1 MARSKESESQRP
13 MSAPL
18 SVLIPVKNEEY
29 EIVECLRSVSWA
41 DEIVVIDSSS
51 CDRTRE
57 LAMAAGASVIQFH
70 FRPGGPKKKN
80 WALDNVDFRNEWIL
94 ILDAD
99 ERITEELAV
108 EIQQTLRNP
117 GGNVGFFINRQFFF
131 MDRWIKHAGY
141 YPSWNL
147 RLFKRTL
154 GRYERLEEVLDTQS
168 GDNEVHEHV
177 ILNGPIRF
185 LKAPMQ
191 HFAYRSIEQFVTKH
205 NRYSN
210 WEAQAGH
217 LATQSL
223 GGNTKIQRDLDQR
236 RTLKRLG
243 RLLPCPHWAR
253 FFYHFVVR
261 GGFLDGLPGYCLC
274 HLISEYEFLI
284 WAKRMEC
291 NVRARSALL

>member
-1 MARSKESESQRP
+1 MN
-13 MSAPL
+13 API
-18 SVLIPVKNEEY
+18 SVLIPVKNEEH
-29 EIVECLRSVSWA
+29 EIVDCLRSVNWA
-41 DEIVVIDSSS
+41 DEVVVIDSSS
-51 CDRTRE
+51 SDRTQK
-57 LAMAAGASVIQFH
+57 LAEAEGASVIQFY
-70 FRPGGPKKKN
+70 FEPGGPKKKN
-80 WALDNVDFRNEWIL
+80 WALENVEFRNEWIL

-108 EIQQTLRNP
+108 EIQQTLCNP
-117 GGNVGFFINRQFFF
+117 EDNVGFFINRQFFF
-131 MDRWIKHAGY
+131 MDRWIKHSGY

-154 GRYERLEEVLDTQS
+154 GRYERLEVADTQS

-177 ILNGPIRF
+177 LLSGPSGY

-191 HFAYRSIEQFVTKH
+191 HFAYRSVEQFVIKH

-223 GGNTKIQRDLDQR
+223 RGETQIQRDLDRR

-243 RLLPCPHWAR
+243 RQLPCPHWTR
-253 FFYHFVVR
+253 FFYHFVLR
-261 GGFLDGLPGYCLC
+261 GGFLDGWPGYCLC

-284 WAKRMEC
+284 WAKRIESSAR
-291 NVRARSALL
+291 VRPASS